1 MERITGKQWVD
12 ALLKS
17 PNKLADEQFMGSY
30 INARDLRVYW
40 TQVDTPEF
48 EYVYTCTE
56 HSCNR
61 YYMGSK

>member
-1 MERITGKQWVD
+1 MERITGKQWVG

-17 PNKLADEQFMGSY
+17 LNNLDDEQFMGSY
-30 INARDLRVYW
+30 INDRDLRVCW

-48 EYVYTCTE
+48 EYVYICAE
-56 HSCNR
+56 HSCNP